1 MIFNTG
7 SRYFSDSPY
16 GKPNL
21 TVLFSSVRCTGS
33 ESRISDCA
41 TSSLTFEE
49 GRKLVK
55 HIGVA
60 GVYCKRY
67 CPIATPT
74 PAVVTVT
81 QFASSECPVTECP
94 SATMAPCPTIQCA
107 SLTMTQDP
115 TSLDKCST
123 AIETVTQSPSTL
135 FETVTQIVTSCP
147 TRTTGL
153 EPSQQVQSA
162 SSSDSGH
169 VTTTFLLAGISGTLA
184 TVTVTLAVW

>member
-1 MIFNTG
+1 MIINTG
-7 SRYFSDSPY
+7 SRYYSDSPY

-33 ESRISDCA
+33 ESQISDCA

-60 GVYCKRY
+60 GVYCKQH

-81 QFASSECPVTECP
+81 QFAGSECPITECPVTECP
-94 SATMAPCPTIQCA
+94 SPTMAPCPTTQCPSA
-107 SLTMTQDP
+107 TM
-115 TSLDKCST
+115 CST
-123 AIETVTQSPSTL
+123 ATETVTQNLSTL
-135 FETVTQIVTSCP
+135 FEIVTQIATSCP

-153 EPSQQVQSA
+153 EFSQQVQSA
-162 SSSDSGH
+162 SSTDSGH
-169 VTTTFLLAGISGTLA
+169 VTTTFFLAGISGTLA